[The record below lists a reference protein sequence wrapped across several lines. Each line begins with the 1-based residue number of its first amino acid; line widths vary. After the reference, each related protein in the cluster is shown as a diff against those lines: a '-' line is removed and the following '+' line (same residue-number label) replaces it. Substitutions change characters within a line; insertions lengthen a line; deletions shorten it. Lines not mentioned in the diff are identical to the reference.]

1 MSEFPVQFQE
11 WIAHSATNPEKA
23 ELACLAADRE
33 PPHKLSRRT
42 ESTDP
47 GDLRMAPCFLGER
60 CVKCDVCPRDLNL
73 KSGRAYI
80 AAKDDLV
87 TIPRVGGFYE
97 AGLEGRNQKNG
108 ARWID

>member
-47 GDLRMAPCFLGER
+47 GEPEDGPVLFG
-60 CVKCDVCPRDLNL
+60 
-73 KSGRAYI
+73 
-80 AAKDDLV
+80 
-87 TIPRVGGFYE
+87 
-97 AGLEGRNQKNG
+97 
-108 ARWID
+108 